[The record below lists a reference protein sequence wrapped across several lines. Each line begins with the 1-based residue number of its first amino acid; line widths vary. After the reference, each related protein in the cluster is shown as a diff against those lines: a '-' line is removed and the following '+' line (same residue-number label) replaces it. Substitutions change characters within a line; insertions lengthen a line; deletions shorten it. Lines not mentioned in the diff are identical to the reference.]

1 MPRSP
6 APDARPRPKASTT
19 AKTALLPARPTTTER
34 LTRPRRGAGPP
45 HADAQP
51 DANALALLARV
62 AAAGSFAAAARE
74 LGQTRAAVSQR
85 VAQIEAALGQPLFVR
100 STRALATTE
109 AGRRLAARGRVVLD
123 AVDAAQRGLRARAGA
138 GLAGTLRITSAPLFA
153 QAVLAP
159 LLARWQAQHPALRV
173 ELHLTHRRVDLLR
186 EDVDLAF
193 RVTRDPPPDTV
204 ATPVLDFE
212 IGAYAAPSLLQG
224 ALRGRPPRE
233 PADLLPLPA
242 LLLGLRCEPTPLQ
255 WRRRGA
261 GRAEADASQ
270 QQLLEPALAGD
281 DMGTLL
287 AVARAGGGVVY
298 APDFCVAEDLAAGR
312 LVDLLP
318 RWRLLIPEGQ
328 RVLALT
334 LPVAVAPEAA
344 RAFVRVVAQACAQ
357 LHDH

>member
-1 MPRSP
+1 MPP
-6 APDARPRPKASTT
+6 ATTPPPRHAPPRPTRGARQ
-19 AKTALLPARPTTTER
+19 PAAGDRLVRP
-34 LTRPRRGAGPP
+34 RGAGP
-45 HADAQP
+45 AAASDAQP
-51 DANALALLARV
+51 DANALALVARV

-100 STRALATTE
+100 STRALATTA
-109 AGRRLAARGRVVLD
+109 AGRRLVERGRVVLD
-123 AVDAAQRGLRARAGA
+123 AVSAAQRGLRARAGA

-212 IGAYAAPSLLQG
+212 IGAYAAPALLQG
-224 ALRGRPPRE
+224 ALRGSPPRE
-233 PADLLPLPA
+233 PADLLALPA
-242 LLLGLRCEPTPLQ
+242 LLLGQRCEPTPLQ

-261 GRAEADASQ
+261 PPGDAGGAQ
-270 QQLLEPALAGD
+270 QQVIEPALAGD

-318 RWRLLIPEGQ
+318 RWRLLIREGS

-344 RAFVRVVAQACAQ
+344 RAFVRVVAGAGAARR
-357 LHDH
+357 